1 MRLDIKSIYKVK
13 YFVKIPVVNT
23 KNISNAKLIGELN
36 KEGIKINVTAV
47 FTLSQT
53 KKILNEIGNKQSI
66 IISVFAGR
74 IADAGVDPK
83 VEIHKHLNISKKFKN
98 VKILWASVRQSFNI
112 IEAERIKC
120 HIITIP
126 KYTK

>member
-1 MRLDIKSIYKVK
+1 M
-13 YFVKIPVVNT
+13 
-23 KNISNAKLIGELN
+23 
-36 KEGIKINVTAV
+36 TAV

-53 KKILNEIGNKQSI
+53 KKILNEIGNKTPI

-126 KYTK
+126 PNILSKLKTFNKNLNEFSVETVKMFYIDAKKSKYKL